1 MESIRPVKFTDLA
14 QCLSV
19 IQKSFGTVAKD
30 FGLTEDNCP
39 AHPSFMKL
47 ETLEK
52 RFERGYLMFGL
63 YENEQLG
70 GFASLT
76 KTSENECELRNLA
89 VLPECRRKG
98 YGEQL
103 LDFCRRKARDM
114 GCSKI
119 KISIIE
125 ENTIL
130 KNWYLNY
137 GFVHTHTIKYDH
149 LPFTAGYMEIEA

>member
-1 MESIRPVKFTDLA
+1 MENIRPVSYSDLP

-19 IQKSFGTVAKD
+19 ICKSFETVARD

-39 AHPSFMKL
+39 SHPSFMKV
-47 ETLEK
+47 ETLQK

-63 YENEQLG
+63 YENEQLV

-76 KTSENECELRNLA
+76 KTGEDECELRNLA

-103 LDFCRRKARDM
+103 LDLCRRKARDI

-130 KNWYLNY
+130 KNWYLKY

-149 LPFTAGYMEIEA
+149 LPFTAGYMEIET